1 MRPALQRL
9 VARPSG
15 RKLLRLLVGDEG
27 AVLSYAPS
35 RLESRRRGRR
45 GFCLREYSGVAIAT
59 RERKGHEGEDDNT
72 KELGRTAGRG
82 IGFEKA
88 ASAHLD
94 KVFPYGAGSATES
107 HEQIKSPD
115 FISSAPD
122 GSPSKQEE
130 FSRGL
135 ATLGLDQPKAG
146 TKILAPKRQIIWEE
160 AMFNHE
166 RLEFESNL
174 ALRPTGDQERLLDS
188 TQGNDMSLW
197 AMLLGYRKRIYGTE
211 GIRTFWTAAQERNI
225 QLPTTGHL
233 ADKLWHTFLALGF
246 KEPDILE
253 SIYEYAKRNKHQHG
267 LYWSR
272 LYPQIVGHYLRNH
285 EGGLALKWHD
295 RLGKLHQ
302 PGPRTFAEM
311 CRGVVSKGGDL
322 GTLRQIYNS
331 QTHRK
336 IYAKIIPLLCQKEQ
350 YKLALQWH
358 SFLCKRGDIP
368 YSAKVAESLVQYLAT
383 YDPPSARN
391 VTQDLLKAGASFAS
405 SLSQKLEE
413 NTKISRE
420 MMNIIHGETM
430 QIPVK
435 KYNDE
440 LGARWFATT
449 WVSLDVAIN
458 AVHALGV
465 QEIGPLSL
473 QAIALRDLDPEAI
486 VSRIEQL
493 KDLNISIG
501 SSLFSRAVEKFA
513 REGKL
518 DLLDGLLTSDQH
530 PDELQN
536 FELQEALL
544 ASYAHGADW
553 TQYRR
558 TLEIRLVASMSP
570 EIEKR
575 NLELRM
581 VVSTSDT
588 SVALR
593 GLEDMLIDG
602 IPVKGATI
610 SLLLKHTLGP
620 RRMGQRPISLR
631 NGLNGKN
638 GLIRS
643 IAMLKAIMKSGTYV
657 HPNLWHEIIRRT
669 GMLGHMSS
677 LRNLCSWLA
686 TCYGP
691 QNHYNTVPWLQRY
704 RVPADLPTSHGL
716 HPLCVLFPPRLQKS
730 IVEWGFIASKPQH
743 SHCTRPSHILATP
756 DAVKKR
762 SSAMTSGIYILK
774 KLNSLGVHIDRRSV
788 RKAIFDRLI
797 MYYGPGYSNRR
808 YNEKRKLSIGTL
820 EDAAK
825 QIDEALGGE
834 YFTAVELQEI
844 VQQMALVR
852 WQRRERRRMRRI
864 GLPSKDPRN
873 RVLFGSGAAEL
884 PPVHGTP

>member
-9 VARPSG
+9 VTRPSC
-15 RKLLRLLVGDEG
+15 RELLRLLVGDEG
-27 AVLSYAPS
+27 AVQSYAPAS
-35 RLESRRRGRR
+35 LESSRGTR
-45 GFCLREYSGVAIAT
+45 GGLCLRKYSGVAVAA
-59 RERKGHEGEDDNT
+59 RERDGDEEDAGNAQ
-72 KELGRTAGRG
+72 ELGSRAGRG
-82 IGFEKA
+82 IGIER
-88 ASAHLD
+88 ASNAYLD
-94 KVFPYGAGSATES
+94 KPKVGTRDVA
-107 HEQIKSPD
+107 
-115 FISSAPD
+115 
-122 GSPSKQEE
+122 SK
-130 FSRGL
+130 R
-135 ATLGLDQPKAG
+135 
-146 TKILAPKRQIIWEE
+146 RVVWEE
-160 AMFNHE
+160 SIFSNE

-174 ALRPTGDQERLLDS
+174 ALEPTGDQHRLLDS

-197 AMLLGYRKRIYGTE
+197 AMLLGYRKRIYGRE
-211 GIRTFWTAAQERNI
+211 GIRMFWDAVRDRNI

-233 ADKLWHTFLALGF
+233 ADKLWHTFLTFGF
-246 KEPDILE
+246 EDPAALE
-253 SIYEYAKRNKHQHG
+253 SIYDYAKRNKHHHN

-272 LYPQIVGHYLRNH
+272 LYPQIVGHFLANH
-285 EGGLALKWHD
+285 EGDLALKWHN
-295 RLGKLHQ
+295 RLSKLHQ

-322 GTLRQIYNS
+322 GTLRQIYNT
-331 QTHRK
+331 QPHRN
-336 IYAKIIPLLCQKEQ
+336 IYAKIIPLFSQKEQ

-358 SFLCKRGDIP
+358 SFLCKNGDAP
-368 YSAKVAESLVQYLAT
+368 RSAKVAEPLVQFLAT
-383 YDPPSARN
+383 YDPPSARK
-391 VTQDLLKAGASFAS
+391 VTQDLVKAGTSFAS
-405 SLSQKLEE
+405 SLSQKLED

-430 QIPVK
+430 HIPVK

-473 QAIALRDLDPEAI
+473 QAIALRNLDPEAI
-486 VSRIEQL
+486 ISRIEQL
-493 KDLNISIG
+493 KVLGISIG
-501 SSLFSRAVEKFA
+501 VSLFSRAVEKFA

-518 DLLDGLLTSDQH
+518 DLLDGLLHSDQH

-544 ASYAHGADW
+544 ASYAQGADW

-558 TLEIRLVASMSP
+558 TLEIRLLASMSP

-575 NLELRM
+575 NVELRM
-581 VVSTSDT
+581 VISTSDV

-602 IPVKGATI
+602 IPVKGATV
-610 SLLLKHTLGP
+610 SLLLKHILGP

-631 NGLNGKN
+631 NGLNGKD
-638 GLIRS
+638 GLMRS
-643 IAMLKAIMKSGTYV
+643 IAMLKTIMRSGTYV
-657 HPNLWHEIIRRT
+657 HPNLWHEIIRRI

-677 LRNLCSWLA
+677 MRNLCSWLA

-691 QNHYNTVPWLQRY
+691 QNHCNTESWLQRY
-704 RVPADLPTSHGL
+704 RVPAELPTSHGL
-716 HPLCVLFPPRLQKS
+716 HPLCVLFPPSLQKS
-730 IVEWGFIASKPQH
+730 IVEWGFIASQPQH
-743 SHCTRPSHILATP
+743 PQRTRPSHFLATE
-756 DAVKKR
+756 DALEEK
-762 SSAMTSGIYILK
+762 SSAMTSGIHILK
-774 KLNSLGVHIDRRSV
+774 NLNSLGVHIDRRSV
-788 RKAIFDRLI
+788 RKAIFNRLI

-808 YNEKRKLSIGTL
+808 YNERRKWSIGTL
-820 EDAAK
+820 DEAAK

-852 WQRRERRRMRRI
+852 WRRRERQRMRRL
-864 GLPSKDPRN
+864 GLPSEDSIKDPRN
-873 RVLFGSGAAEL
+873 RFLFDSGVASL
-884 PPVHGTP
+884 PSLHGIL

>member
-9 VARPSG
+9 VTRPSC
-15 RKLLRLLVGDEG
+15 RELLRLLVGDEG
-27 AVLSYAPS
+27 AVQSYAPAS
-35 RLESRRRGRR
+35 LESSRGTR
-45 GFCLREYSGVAIAT
+45 GGLCLRQYSGVAVAA
-59 RERKGHEGEDDNT
+59 RERDGDEEDAGNAQ
-72 KELGRTAGRG
+72 ELGSRAGRG
-82 IGFEKA
+82 IGIER
-88 ASAHLD
+88 ASNAYLD
-94 KVFPYGAGSATES
+94 KVSPYDIKS
-107 HEQIKSPD
+107 HEQRRSLD
-115 FISSAPD
+115 FISAAPN
-122 GSPSKQEE
+122 GTKSKQERSPPALMTQGPDE
-130 FSRGL
+130 
-135 ATLGLDQPKAG
+135 PKVG
-146 TKILAPKRQIIWEE
+146 TRDVASKRRVVWEE
-160 AMFNHE
+160 SIFSNE

-174 ALRPTGDQERLLDS
+174 ALEPTGDQHRLLDS

-197 AMLLGYRKRIYGTE
+197 AMLLGYRKRIYGRE
-211 GIRTFWTAAQERNI
+211 GIRMFWDAVRDRNI

-233 ADKLWHTFLALGF
+233 ADKLWHTFLTFGLEDPAA
-246 KEPDILE
+246 LE
-253 SIYEYAKRNKHQHG
+253 SIYDYAKRNKHHHN

-272 LYPQIVGHYLRNH
+272 LYPQIVGHFLANH
-285 EGGLALKWHD
+285 EGDLALKWHN
-295 RLGKLHQ
+295 RLSKLHQ

-322 GTLRQIYNS
+322 GTLRQIYNT
-331 QTHRK
+331 QPHRN
-336 IYAKIIPLLCQKEQ
+336 IYAKVIPLFSQKEQ

-358 SFLCKRGDIP
+358 SFLCKNGDAP
-368 YSAKVAESLVQYLAT
+368 RSAKVAEPLVQFLAT
-383 YDPPSARN
+383 YDPPSARK
-391 VTQDLLKAGASFAS
+391 VTQDLVKAGTSFAS
-405 SLSQKLEE
+405 SLSQKLED

-430 QIPVK
+430 HIPVK

-473 QAIALRDLDPEAI
+473 QAIALRNLDPEAI
-486 VSRIEQL
+486 ISRIEQL
-493 KDLNISIG
+493 KVLGISIG
-501 SSLFSRAVEKFA
+501 VSLFSRAVEKFA

-518 DLLDGLLTSDQH
+518 DLLDGLLHSDQH

-544 ASYAHGADW
+544 ASYAQGADW

-558 TLEIRLVASMSP
+558 TLEIRLLASMSP

-575 NLELRM
+575 NVELRM
-581 VVSTSDT
+581 VISTSDV

-602 IPVKGATI
+602 IPVKGATV
-610 SLLLKHTLGP
+610 SLLLKHILGP

-631 NGLNGKN
+631 NGLNGKD
-638 GLIRS
+638 GLMRS
-643 IAMLKAIMKSGTYV
+643 IAMLKTIMRSGTYV
-657 HPNLWHEIIRRT
+657 HPNLWHEIIRRI

-677 LRNLCSWLA
+677 MRNLCSWLA

-691 QNHYNTVPWLQRY
+691 QNHCNTESWLQRY
-704 RVPADLPTSHGL
+704 RVPAELPTSHGL
-716 HPLCVLFPPRLQKS
+716 HPLCVLFPPSLQKS
-730 IVEWGFIASKPQH
+730 IVEWGFIASQPQH
-743 SHCTRPSHILATP
+743 SQRTRPSQFLATE
-756 DAVKKR
+756 DALEEK
-762 SSAMTSGIYILK
+762 SSAMTSGIHILK
-774 KLNSLGVHIDRRSV
+774 NLNSLGVHIDRRSV
-788 RKAIFDRLI
+788 RKAIFNRLI

-808 YNEKRKLSIGTL
+808 YNERRKWSIGTL
-820 EDAAK
+820 DEAAK

-852 WQRRERRRMRRI
+852 WRRRERQRMRRL
-864 GLPSKDPRN
+864 GLPSEDSIKDPRN
-873 RVLFGSGAAEL
+873 FFLFDSGVASL
-884 PPVHGTP
+884 PSLHGIL